1 MSTSKRSPRT
11 LSEIAASRPQTD
23 LARIDATTE
32 EEIARYEQEDG
43 VAGFDWTGARAISRP
58 PLPDV
63 RAIRQS
69 LNMTRETFANTFGLD
84 LRAVEAW
91 EQHRREPDR
100 AARILLAVIA
110 ESPDVVKNAVAH
122 LAA

>member
-1 MSTSKRSPRT
+1 MSIDKRSPKN
-11 LSEIAASRPQTD
+11 LAEIVASRPRAD

-32 EEIARYEQEDG
+32 EEIAGYEREDG
-43 VAGFDWTGARAISRP
+43 VAGFDWKGAKATVRP
-58 PLPDV
+58 PVPDV
-63 RAIRQS
+63 RALRQQFG
-69 LNMTRETFANTFGLD
+69 MTREVFAKTFGLD

-91 EQHRREPDR
+91 EQQRREPDR

-110 ESPDVVKNAVAH
+110 DAPEVVKNAVAH

>member
-1 MSTSKRSPRT
+1 MSTNKHSPMT
-11 LSEIAASRPQTD
+11 LAEIAASGPQAD

-32 EEIARYEQEDG
+32 AEIAAYEREDG
-43 VAGFDWTGARAISRP
+43 AAGFEWTAAKVTPRP
-58 PLPDV
+58 PVPDV
-63 RAIRQS
+63 RAIRQQFGMS
-69 LNMTRETFANTFGLD
+69 REIFSKTFGLD
-84 LRAVEAW
+84 IRAIEAW

-110 ESPDVVKNAVAH
+110 ESPEVVKSAVAH